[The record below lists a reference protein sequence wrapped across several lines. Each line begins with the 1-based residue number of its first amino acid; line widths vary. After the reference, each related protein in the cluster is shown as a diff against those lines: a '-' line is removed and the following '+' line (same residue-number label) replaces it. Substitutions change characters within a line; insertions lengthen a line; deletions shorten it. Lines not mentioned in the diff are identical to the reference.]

1 MRSLNSLLAALV
13 LSTASLAGCAAGGS
27 DDSIVSTDDEST
39 LPGSFDM
46 WQSADGWHF
55 HLVAGNKKILLSS
68 EAYSSRTSAL
78 NGVLSVLNNG
88 VDPAQYKVLPAAHGY
103 LLHLVAGNNEVIGF
117 TETYSTKS
125 NATRAIKSCV
135 NAVTTYLDK
144 VESNTTGARVEVGQ
158 GDSGNFHFNLFAKN
172 GQIVLSSESYTSE
185 AAAWN
190 GAFAV
195 QDAASVTTN
204 FAVKA
209 ASDGRYYF
217 TLTADNGQ
225 IVGMSQM
232 YTSKAAAQD
241 GITSVQ
247 TLLKSMDLI

>member
-1 MRSLNSLLAALV
+1 MRRLNYLLAALV

-27 DDSIVSTDDEST
+27 DDSIVSTDDQST
-39 LPGSFDM
+39 LPGSFDL

-55 HLVAGNKKILLSS
+55 HLVAGNKQILLAS
-68 EAYSSRTSAL
+68 EAYSSRTAAL
-78 NGVLSVLNNG
+78 NGVLSTINNG
-88 VDPAQYKVLPAAHGY
+88 VDPAQYKVVAATHGY
-103 LLHLVAGNNEVIGF
+103 LLHLVAGNNEVLGF

-125 NATRAIKSCV
+125 NATRAINACV
-135 NAVTTYLDK
+135 RAVTTYLDK
-144 VESNTTGARVEVGQ
+144 VESNSTGGRVEVTAGETGQ
-158 GDSGNFHFNLFAKN
+158 FHFNLFAKN
-172 GQIVLSSESYTSE
+172 GEIVLSSESYTSE

-195 QDAASVTTN
+195 QDAASVATN
-204 FAVKA
+204 FAVKT

-225 IVGMSQM
+225 TVGTSQM
-232 YTSKAAAQD
+232 YTTKAAAQA

-247 TLLKSMDLI
+247 SVLKSLDLI

>member
-1 MRSLNSLLAALV
+1 MRRLNYLLAALV

-39 LPGSFDM
+39 LPGSFDL

-55 HLVAGNKKILLSS
+55 HLVAGNKQILLAS
-68 EAYSSRTSAL
+68 EAYSSRTAAL
-78 NGVLSVLNNG
+78 NGLLSVMNNG
-88 VDPAQYKVLPAAHGY
+88 VDPAQYKVVAATHGY
-103 LLHLVAGNNEVIGF
+103 LLHLVAGNNEVLGF

-125 NATRAIKSCV
+125 NATRAINSCV
-135 NAVTTYLDK
+135 RAVTTYLDK
-144 VESNTTGARVEVGQ
+144 VEANSTGARVEVTAGETGQ
-158 GDSGNFHFNLFAKN
+158 FHFNLFAKN
-172 GQIVLSSESYTSE
+172 GQIVLSSESYTTE

-195 QDAASVTTN
+195 QDAASVATN
-204 FAVKA
+204 FAIKT

-225 IVGMSQM
+225 TVGTSQL
-232 YTSKAAAQD
+232 YTSKSAAQA

-247 TLLKSMDLI
+247 SVLKSMDLI